1 MAAWAVVVGTVLV
14 LVVLGV
20 VLARQGSPG
29 GLSEQ
34 AGTTRSQQQPNVV
47 GRPAGPDAE
56 PMGVDEPGEPTT
68 ETGRHGEP
76 SAGPEHHQRRS
87 S

>member
-1 MAAWAVVVGTVLV
+1 VLAWVVVAATVLA
-14 LVVLGV
+14 LVVLGI

-34 AGTTRSQQQPNVV
+34 PGTNRSRQQPNVV

-56 PMGVDEPGEPTT
+56 PMGVDEPGDPTI
-68 ETGRHGEP
+68 R
-76 SAGPEHHQRRS
+76 PELHDRGDHRP
-87 S
+87 